1 MDGETLMVGSA
12 GGGQTARVP
21 GVELVVAPEAEVR
34 PGRRRRFSAAYKRR
48 ILAEAAAC
56 EHGGVGA
63 LLRRE
68 GLFSSHLTKWRREFA
83 GTQGAGADKRPAV
96 AGDLRSARQRL
107 AKAEGENQ
115 RLRLRLAQ
123 AEAIMAVQKKL
134 WSLLQ
139 IGLQG
144 GEN

>member
-1 MDGETLMVGSA
+1 M
-12 GGGQTARVP
+12 
-21 GVELVVAPEAEVR
+21 APEAEVR

-83 GTQGAGADKRPAV
+83 GTQGVGPDKRPAV

-144 GEN
+144 GKN